1 MPVSEVHSAIDSNAL
16 LPGAQFADAFSIAV
30 DGMHLTARDAAERML
45 GRSPWWVDALMRLRD
60 TIVTPFG
67 LKTSTAALQA
77 DIDKVGFFPVLSE
90 TPERL
95 VAGFNDHHL
104 DFRVVIDVA
113 TAGSGQTVTA
123 TTIVLMHNR
132 LGRIYLATIKP
143 FHRLVV
149 RSMLKQ
155 VVYSSHG

>member
-1 MPVSEVHSAIDSNAL
+1 MPVSEVHSAIDSDAF

-30 DGMHLTARDAAERML
+30 EGTHLTARDAAERMFS
-45 GRSPWWVDALMRLRD
+45 RSPWWVDALMRLRD
-60 TIVTPFG
+60 AMVAPFG
-67 LKTSTAALQA
+67 LKTASAAGQS
-77 DIDKVGFFPVLSE
+77 DVDKVGFFPVLSE

-104 DFRVVIDVA
+104 DFRVVIDVE

-132 LGRIYLATIKP
+132 LGRIYLTAIKP
-143 FHRLVV
+143 FHQLVV

-155 VVYSSHG
+155 VTRSGNG